1 MGSLYAIGVKDISL
15 STLDLN
21 KRKLKTMKLTEYIK
35 QGKHKP
41 RVNGRFVKLREV
53 D

>member
-21 KRKLKTMKLTEYIK
+21 KRKLKTMELTEYIYH
-35 QGKHKP
+35 GKDRP
-41 RVNGRFVKLREV
+41 RSNGRFVKLREV